1 MLIGKE
7 IFIMREKILSL
18 LEKNSR
24 IDIKDVAVM
33 LGISEVEVANEIAD
47 MEKENIICGYNTII
61 DWSKTSDEKVT
72 ALIEVKVTPQRG
84 LGFDKI
90 AERLYQYNEV
100 TSVYLMSGG
109 FDFTVI
115 VEEKTM
121 KAVALFVAEKLSPL
135 ESVLSTS
142 THFVLKK
149 YKDYGTVLGST
160 KKDERMLITP

>member
-1 MLIGKE
+1 
-7 IFIMREKILSL
+7 MREKILSL

-33 LGISEVEVANEIAD
+33 LGVSEVEVANEIAT

-61 DWSKTSDEKVT
+61 DWSKTGDEKVI

-115 VEEKTM
+115 IEDKTM
-121 KAVALFVAEKLSPL
+121 KAVAQFVADKLSPL
-135 ESVLSTS
+135 ETVLSTS

-160 KKDERMLITP
+160 HKDERILITPWEMYCLKK

>member
-1 MLIGKE
+1 
-7 IFIMREKILSL
+7 MREKILSL

-33 LGISEVEVANEIAD
+33 LGVSEVEVANEIAA

-61 DWSKTSDEKVT
+61 DWSKTGDEKVI

-115 VEEKTM
+115 VEDKTM
-121 KAVALFVAEKLSPL
+121 KAVAQFVADKLSPL
-135 ESVLSTS
+135 ETVLSTS

-149 YKDYGTVLGST
+149 YKDYGRVLEAEV
-160 KKDERMLITP
+160 KDERMLVTP

>member
-1 MLIGKE
+1 
-7 IFIMREKILSL
+7 MREKILSL

-24 IDIKDVAVM
+24 IDIQDVAVM
-33 LGISEVEVANEIAD
+33 LGVSEVEVANEIAA

-61 DWSKTSDEKVT
+61 DWSKTGDEKVI

-115 VEEKTM
+115 VEDKTM
-121 KAVALFVAEKLSPL
+121 KAVAQFVAYKLSPL
-135 ESVLSTS
+135 ETVLSTS

-160 KKDERMLITP
+160 HKDERILITP